1 MPTIPCLCNRS
12 ANKGA
17 SFLSDLVLENNV
29 CLLET
34 LPYLSTRQRKSL
46 FPNDIIYVRHLP
58 HTLFLTL
65 SPIGQITIVP
75 PRTVATHTTLVVSAI
90 PHQTTSG
97 SRPMGPQVCTS
108 PLLPPQRENSGVGT
122 RIRTTTTTG
131 LVTTITR
138 LLTPITTTMILV
150 TMVTTMKCL

>member
-34 LPYLSTRQRKSL
+34 LPYLSTRQRKPL
-46 FPNDIIYVRHLP
+46 FPNGIIYVRHLP

-65 SPIGQITIVP
+65 TPIARITIVL
-75 PRTVATHTTLVVSAI
+75 PRIVATHTTLVVSAI
-90 PHQTTSG
+90 PHRTTSD
-97 SRPMGPQVCTS
+97 SRPMGPRVCTS
-108 PLLPPQRENSGVGT
+108 PLPPPQRENSGVGT
-122 RIRTTTTTG
+122 RIHTTTTTG

-138 LLTPITTTMILV
+138 LLTPITTTTMLV
-150 TMVTTMKCL
+150 TMVTMTKCP

>member
-46 FPNDIIYVRHLP
+46 FPNDII
-58 HTLFLTL
+58 
-65 SPIGQITIVP
+65 GQITIVP

-90 PHQTTSG
+90 PHQTTSD

-122 RIRTTTTTG
+122 HIRTTTTTG